1 MERAQAPGTL
11 PSRRVFHLPLSRQRA
26 FHSAPLENSAAPTPA
41 RSPLGL
47 IFLTLFIDMLGFGIV
62 IPVLPL
68 YAEGTIKASPAQL
81 AWIVGIYSLLQLVCA
96 PLFGKLSDR
105 IGRKPVLV
113 VSILGTAVGFV
124 VLGAAT
130 TVWMLILG
138 RIIDGA
144 SGGNISTAMAC
155 IADVTTKE
163 NRSRNMGLVGAAFGL
178 GFMLGPAIGGVLS
191 KHFNLATP
199 FYFAAGLALLN
210 ALLVWLRLPET
221 LTAESRARAK
231 ERATVGE
238 VFHGGRA
245 GMITAIL
252 ASQLAAVTGFSIM
265 TALFALYCEKRFG
278 YDTAQVGYILAY
290 VGLLGVLFQGG
301 LLRRLLKKPIEKE
314 LAVIGAVVLALSM
327 AALPFTHT
335 LGVLLVVCFGISL
348 GNSFVTPTLNG
359 LASRST
365 DAHCQGRLLGLMQ
378 SAGSLGRF
386 LGPMVGFGLVSLDG
400 AADYA
405 RTSFF
410 VSAAILALALFFILL
425 VRPERGGPVA
435 EAIPGT

>member
-1 MERAQAPGTL
+1 MLRTRAM
-11 PSRRVFHLPLSRQRA
+11 SS
-26 FHSAPLENSAAPTPA
+26 SAK
-41 RSPLGL
+41 SPLGL
-47 IFLTLFIDMLGFGIV
+47 IFLTLFIDMVGFGIV

-68 YAEGTIKASPAQL
+68 YAEGSRIGATPSQL
-81 AWIVGIYSLLQLVCA
+81 AWIVGIYSLLQLICA
-96 PLFGKLSDR
+96 PLFGKWSDR

-113 VSILGTAVGFV
+113 VSIIGTAIGFV
-124 VLGAAT
+124 VLGAAN
-130 TVWMLILG
+130 TVWMLLLG

-144 SGGNISTAMAC
+144 SGGNIATAMAC

-178 GFMLGPAIGGVLS
+178 GFMIGPAIGGILS
-191 KHFNLATP
+191 HHISLSAP

-210 ALLVWLRLPET
+210 AALVALRLPET

-231 ERATVGE
+231 ERATIGE
-238 VFHGGRA
+238 VFHGGRT

-252 ASQLAAVTGFSIM
+252 ASQLASVTGFSIM

-278 YDTAQVGYILAY
+278 YDTAKVGYILAY
-290 VGLLGVLFQGG
+290 VGLLGVIFQGG

-314 LAVIGAVVLALSM
+314 LAVIGAAILAVSM
-327 AALPFTHT
+327 AALPFTHS
-335 LGVLLVVCFGISL
+335 LGILLVVCFGISL

-359 LASRST
+359 LASRTT

-386 LGPMVGFGLVSLDG
+386 LGPMIGFGLVSLD
-400 AADYA
+400 ATANYA

-410 VSAAILALALFFILL
+410 ASAAILLLALFFIIT
-425 VRPERGGPVA
+425 VSPAQTAPA
-435 EAIPGT
+435 ADAIPEA

>member
-1 MERAQAPGTL
+1 MENTA
-11 PSRRVFHLPLSRQRA
+11 S
-26 FHSAPLENSAAPTPA
+26 APTPP

-47 IFLTLFIDMLGFGIV
+47 IFLTLFIDMVGFGIV

-68 YAEGTIKASPAQL
+68 YAEGSRINATPSQL
-81 AWIVGIYSLLQLVCA
+81 AWIVGIYSLLQLVCS
-96 PLFGKLSDR
+96 PLFGKWSDR
-105 IGRKPVLV
+105 VGRKPVLV
-113 VSILGTAVGFV
+113 VSILGTAIGFV
-124 VLGAAT
+124 VLGAAQ

-138 RIIDGA
+138 RIIDGV

-178 GFMLGPAIGGVLS
+178 GFMLGPALGGVLS
-191 KHFNLATP
+191 KHFGLATP
-199 FYFAAGLALLN
+199 FYFAAALALLN

-221 LTAESRARAK
+221 LTAASRERAK
-231 ERATVGE
+231 ERATISE

-245 GMITAIL
+245 GMIAAIL
-252 ASQLAAVTGFSIM
+252 ASQLASVTGFSIM
-265 TALFALYCEKRFG
+265 TALFALYCEKRFH
-278 YDTAQVGYILAY
+278 YDAAQVGYILAY

-314 LAVIGAVVLALSM
+314 LAVIGAAVLAVSM

-335 LGVLLVVCFGISL
+335 LGVLLAVCFGISL

-359 LASRST
+359 LASRTT

-386 LGPMVGFGLVSLDG
+386 LGPMIAFRLIVETAD
-400 AADYA
+400 ADYA

-410 VSAAILALALFFILL
+410 ASAAILTLALVCILL
-425 VRPERGGPVA
+425 VSPAKAEHVA
-435 EAIPGT
+435 EAIPET

>member
-1 MERAQAPGTL
+1 M
-11 PSRRVFHLPLSRQRA
+11 
-26 FHSAPLENSAAPTPA
+26 ENSAAPTPA

-68 YAEGTIKASPAQL
+68 YAEGSRIGATPAQL

-191 KHFNLATP
+191 KHTLATP

-410 VSAAILALALFFILL
+410 VSAAILALAIFFILL

>member
-1 MERAQAPGTL
+1 
-11 PSRRVFHLPLSRQRA
+11 
-26 FHSAPLENSAAPTPA
+26 LENSAAPTAP

-68 YAEGTIKASPAQL
+68 YAEGSRIGATPAQL

-96 PLFGKLSDR
+96 PLFGKWSDR

-138 RIIDGA
+138 RILDGA

-163 NRSRNMGLVGAAFGL
+163 TRSRNMGLVGAAFGL

-191 KHFNLATP
+191 KHFGLATP

-221 LTAESRARAK
+221 LTAESR
-231 ERATVGE
+231 ERARQRATIGE
-238 VFHGGRA
+238 VFHSGRA
-245 GMITAIL
+245 GMISAIL
-252 ASQLAAVTGFSIM
+252 ASQLASVTGFSIM

-314 LAVIGAVVLALSM
+314 LALIGAVVLALSM

-386 LGPMVGFGLVSLDG
+386 LGPMIGFGLVSLDG
-400 AADYA
+400 VADYA

-410 VSAAILALALFFILL
+410 VSAAILALAVACIWL
-425 VRPERGGPVA
+425 VRPERSGPAA

>member
-1 MERAQAPGTL
+1 M
-11 PSRRVFHLPLSRQRA
+11 
-26 FHSAPLENSAAPTPA
+26 ENSAAPTPA

-68 YAEGTIKASPAQL
+68 YAEGSRIGATPAQL

-96 PLFGKLSDR
+96 PLFGKWSDR

-138 RIIDGA
+138 RILDGA

-163 NRSRNMGLVGAAFGL
+163 TRSRNMGLVGAAFGL

-191 KHFNLATP
+191 KHFTLATP

-231 ERATVGE
+231 ERATIGE
-238 VFHGGRA
+238 VFHSGRA
-245 GMITAIL
+245 GMISAIL
-252 ASQLAAVTGFSIM
+252 ASQLASVTGFSIM

-301 LLRRLLKKPIEKE
+301 LLRRLLKRPIEKE

-327 AALPFTHT
+327 AALPFIHT

-386 LGPMVGFGLVSLDG
+386 LGPMIGFGLVSLDG

-410 VSAAILALALFFILL
+410 VSAGILALAVACIWL
-425 VRPERGGPVA
+425 VRPARGGPAA

>member
-1 MERAQAPGTL
+1 MSSKAK
-11 PSRRVFHLPLSRQRA
+11 
-26 FHSAPLENSAAPTPA
+26 
-41 RSPLGL
+41 SPLGL
-47 IFLTLFIDMLGFGIV
+47 IFLTLFIDMVGFGIV

-68 YAEGTIKASPAQL
+68 YAEGSRIGASPAQL
-81 AWIVGIYSLLQLVCA
+81 SWIVGIYSLLQLICA
-96 PLFGKLSDR
+96 PLFGKWSDR

-113 VSILGTAVGFV
+113 VSILGTAIGFL
-124 VLGAAT
+124 VLGAAN

-144 SGGNISTAMAC
+144 SGGNIATAMAC

-178 GFMLGPAIGGVLS
+178 GFMIGPAIGGVLS
-191 KHFNLATP
+191 HHISLSAP

-221 LTAESRARAK
+221 LTAESRERAK
-231 ERATVGE
+231 ERATIGE
-238 VFHGGRA
+238 VFHGGRT
-245 GMITAIL
+245 GMIAAIL

-278 YDTAQVGYILAY
+278 YDTAQVGYLLAY
-290 VGLLGVLFQGG
+290 VGLLGVIFQGG
-301 LLRRLLKKPIEKE
+301 LLRRLLKKPIEKQ
-314 LAVIGAVVLALSM
+314 LAVIGAAILALSM

-335 LGVLLVVCFGISL
+335 LGILLAVCFGISL

-359 LASRST
+359 LASRTT

-386 LGPMVGFGLVSLDG
+386 LGPMIGFSLVTLDG
-400 AADYA
+400 ASNYA

-410 VSAAILALALFFILL
+410 ASAAILF
-425 VRPERGGPVA
+425 VA
-435 EAIPGT
+435 MICIVCVSPAQSAPAGDAIPEA

>member
-1 MERAQAPGTL
+1 M
-11 PSRRVFHLPLSRQRA
+11 
-26 FHSAPLENSAAPTPA
+26 ENSAAPTPA

-68 YAEGTIKASPAQL
+68 YAEGSRIGATPAQL

-410 VSAAILALALFFILL
+410 VSAAILALAIFFILL

>member
-1 MERAQAPGTL
+1 MEK
-11 PSRRVFHLPLSRQRA
+11 SS
-26 FHSAPLENSAAPTPA
+26 APTPP

-47 IFLTLFIDMLGFGIV
+47 IFLTLFIDMVGFGIV

-68 YAEGTIKASPAQL
+68 YAEGSRFGATNSQL
-81 AWIVGIYSLLQLVCA
+81 MWIVGIYSLFQLVCA
-96 PLFGKLSDR
+96 PLFGKWSDR

-124 VLGAAT
+124 VLGAAN
-130 TVWMLILG
+130 TVWMLVLG

-163 NRSRNMGLVGAAFGL
+163 TRSRNMGLVGAAFGL
-178 GFMLGPAIGGVLS
+178 GFVIGPALGGVLS
-191 KHFNLATP
+191 KHFGLAVP

-210 ALLVWLRLPET
+210 AVLVWVRLPET
-221 LTAESRARAK
+221 LTAASRERARQ
-231 ERATVGE
+231 RATIGE

-245 GMITAIL
+245 GMIAAIL
-252 ASQLAAVTGFSIM
+252 ASQLASVTGFSIM

-278 YDTAQVGYILAY
+278 YDTAQVGYLLAY
-290 VGLLGVLFQGG
+290 VGVLGVIFQGG
-301 LLRRLLKKPIEKE
+301 LLRRLLKKPIETQ
-314 LAVIGAVVLALSM
+314 LAVIGAAVLAVSM

-335 LGVLLVVCFGISL
+335 LGVLMVVCFGISL

-359 LASRST
+359 LASRTT

-386 LGPMVGFGLVSLDG
+386 LGPVIGFALVAQNSG
-400 AADYA
+400 TDYA

-410 VSAAILALALFFILL
+410 ASAAILALALVCILL
-425 VRPERGGPVA
+425 VSPAKAEHVA
-435 EAIPGT
+435 EAIPET

>member
-1 MERAQAPGTL
+1 
-11 PSRRVFHLPLSRQRA
+11 
-26 FHSAPLENSAAPTPA
+26 
-41 RSPLGL
+41 
-47 IFLTLFIDMLGFGIV
+47 MLGFGIV

-68 YAEGTIKASPAQL
+68 YAEGSRINATDAQL

-191 KHFNLATP
+191 KHFDLATP

-410 VSAAILALALFFILL
+410 VSAAILALAIFFILL

-435 EAIPGT
+435 EAISGT